1 MEESFL
7 CLFNWLLMEVTTW
20 GGGQSILD
28 ERQAVSWC
36 FLMTMAVMCQR
47 VSEEEEAKGTGVGP
61 EAERH
66 SRKGRWMGVG

>member
-1 MEESFL
+1 
-7 CLFNWLLMEVTTW
+7 
-20 GGGQSILD
+20 
-28 ERQAVSWC
+28 
-36 FLMTMAVMCQR
+36 MTMAVMCQR